1 VDRKNFCKIALL
13 GALLGLLFTANSL
26 QGQEIPAS
34 MPESKA
40 PAAPAQ
46 TSPARL
52 EIHAIDGGPFA
63 TENAATQSVNGAL
76 PPDEEILPYT
86 GDRDSLS
93 VIPYYVIER
102 STIVAGSDFRSIQPG
117 ADSNTGQTKLNFT
130 LTDEAGKKFLDYTSA
145 NIGKSMAVVIG
156 GTVRVAAAIR
166 GPIRGRGEIEGSF
179 SRDELIELA
188 QTAATPSAGAP
199 AQTSPSG
206 HPSDSYWTAHDRQL
220 LVDFGGL
227 AHFKEADAMLGAAKT
242 GEDRVVFMGD
252 SITQGWKLDE
262 AFPGKPYVNRG
273 ISGQTTPQM
282 LVRFRQDV
290 IDLKPK
296 VVVILAGTNDIAG
309 NTGPMTLEQ
318 TEGNLA
324 SMAELAAAN
333 GIRVVLCSVLPAF
346 DYPWSPGLTPAP
358 KIAQINAWLKEYAVQ
373 KGYVYV
379 DFYSAMKDDRGG
391 LPATLSRDGVHPL
404 PAGFAAMTPL
414 AEAGI
419 EKALK

>member
-1 VDRKNFCKIALL
+1 MNRWKLCRTYFLTAAL
-13 GALLGLLFTANSL
+13 AGLLAGTAL
-26 QGQEIPAS
+26 
-34 MPESKA
+34 M
-40 PAAPAQ
+40 AQ
-46 TSPARL
+46 TPAPSAVRL
-52 EIHAIDGGPFA
+52 EIHAVDGGPFP
-63 TENAATQSVNGAL
+63 TQDAALQSANGAL
-76 PPDEEILPYT
+76 PANEEILPST
-86 GDRDSLS
+86 GNWGGSS
-93 VIPYYVIER
+93 GTTYYVIER
-102 STIVAGSDFRSIQPG
+102 SPIVAGSDFRSAQPG
-117 ADSNTGQTKLNFT
+117 ADSSTAQTTVDFT
-130 LTDEAGKKFLDYTSA
+130 LTSEAGDKFWAYTSA
-145 NIGKSMAVVIG
+145 NIGKSMAVVMG
-156 GTVRVAAAIR
+156 GSVRCVAVIR
-166 GPIRGRGEIEGSF
+166 APIRDRGLISGFF
-179 SRDELIELA
+179 SPSELRELA
-188 QTAATPSAGAP
+188 QTFAAQLAAP

-206 HPSDSYWTAHDRQL
+206 HPNDSYWIEHDRQL

-346 DYPWSPGLTPAP
+346 DYHWAPGLQPAP
-358 KIAQINAWLKEYAVQ
+358 KIAQMNAWLKNYAAQ
-373 KGYVYV
+373 KRYVYV
-379 DFYSAMKDDRGG
+379 DFYSVMKDDRGG
-391 LPATLSRDGVHPL
+391 LPATLSADGVHPL
-404 PAGFAAMTPL
+404 PAGFAVMTPL

-419 EKALK
+419 EKALKTGSSK